1 MPATLMPEA
10 AEQDLDLMDLDL
22 DLQAVITGGLDAPLR
37 PEMFTFV
44 TCDTGGS
51 TGTSCEFTNH
61 CNPMC
66 C

>member
-1 MPATLMPEA
+1 MSTALLVDESVL
-10 AEQDLDLMDLDL
+10 DLDLVDLDL
-22 DLQAVITGGLDAPLR
+22 DIHTAITGGVDAPLR
-37 PEMFTFV
+37 PEMFTFI

-51 TGTSCEFTNH
+51 TGTSCGFTNG